1 MDDCIF
7 CKIVRSEVPSKKVY
21 EDDNFI
27 VVHDIKPKADGHS
40 LIISKKHYKTI
51 LDIPVTQGNEMLEA
65 IKTISLDLINNKKAE
80 AVNVVSN
87 VGEAS
92 GQIIHH
98 AHFHIIPR
106 KIGDGLKSMA

>member
-65 IKTISLDLINNKKAE
+65 IKTISLDLINKKKAE
-80 AVNVVSN
+80 QGMEVSN
-87 VGEAS
+87 EGEEQ
-92 GQIIHH
+92 GKII
-98 AHFHIIPR
+98 I
-106 KIGDGLKSMA
+106 MALF